1 MATWNIDPTHTSVE
15 FVVTHMMITK
25 VRGKFNALEGII
37 NYDPENP
44 ANSSV
49 NVTIQAASINTGA
62 ADRDN
67 HLRSADFLNVEKHPT
82 ITFVSTSVT
91 PKGER
96 QATITGDL
104 TIAGVTRSVS
114 FDATLEGTGK
124 NPWGKTVA
132 GFSASTKINR
142 EDFGLTWNVV
152 LEAGGWLVGKEI
164 TVNID
169 VEAIRVEEAQPVS

>member
-1 MATWNIDPTHTSVE
+1 MATWNIDTTHTSVE
-15 FVVTHMMITK
+15 FVVTHMMFTK
-25 VRGKFNALEGII
+25 VRGKFDALEGTI
-37 NYDPENP
+37 NYDPANP

-49 NVTIQAASINTGA
+49 NVTINAASINTGV

-67 HLRSADFLNVEKHPT
+67 HLRSADFLNVEKFPT
-82 ITFVSTSVT
+82 LTFVSTRVV
-91 PKGER
+91 PKGEN

-114 FDATLEGTGK
+114 FDATFEGTGK

-132 GFSASTKINR
+132 AFSATTKINR

-152 LEAGGWLVGKEI
+152 LEAGGVLVSKEI
-164 TVNID
+164 TINMEVQA
-169 VEAIRVEEAQPVS
+169 VLVEETQPVS

>member
-15 FVVTHMMITK
+15 FVVTHMMFTK
-25 VRGKFNALEGII
+25 VRGKFDALAGTIH
-37 NYDPENP
+37 YDPENV

-49 NVTIQAASINTGA
+49 NVTINAASINTGV

-67 HLRSADFLNVEKHPT
+67 HLRSADFLNVEQFPHL
-82 ITFVSTSVT
+82 TFVSTSVT
-91 PKGER
+91 PKGEH

-104 TIAGVTRSVS
+104 TIAGVTRTVS
-114 FDATLEGTGK
+114 FDATFEGMGK

-132 GFSASTKINR
+132 AFSATTKINR

-152 LEAGGWLVGKEI
+152 LEAGGLLVSKEI
-164 TVNID
+164 TINMEVQA
-169 VEAIRVEEAQPVS
+169 VLVEEPQPAN